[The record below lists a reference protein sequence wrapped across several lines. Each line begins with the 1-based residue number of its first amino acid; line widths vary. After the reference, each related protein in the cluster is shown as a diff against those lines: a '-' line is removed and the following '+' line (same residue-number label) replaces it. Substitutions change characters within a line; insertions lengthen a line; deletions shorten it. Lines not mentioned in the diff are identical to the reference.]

1 MLRLVTG
8 TPRCPLARAWF
19 DSCAGRTGFA
29 APVFV
34 GPLPPQVAAGAEW
47 VLQKGPLGAPAPAR
61 KARRGPYFRPMHAP
75 SLLFGALAL
84 LACSQNADTRTA
96 TASGGQRQTPAATFP
111 ETFEAG
117 TKGAYTEADEAL
129 ATGPWHFQDGLIGS
143 TAQDHKD
150 GQHAAR
156 LRGLGR
162 LTMLFDAAPGV
173 RQITVSAAAYGTD
186 GPSTWELWLSRD
198 GGRSFQQAG
207 QAVTTSGPE
216 LLPHTFAG
224 AAGEPL
230 RVEIRKT
237 SGPKTRLNFDDVVLA
252 TATGAAVAGAGTA
265 GAIATAAPGP
275 DRPRRGQH
283 EHGQRGHAPTAQGPT
298 PAPGPAT
305 DPGDNLLLGNPS
317 GATSDPANATNYL
330 ITRPQ
335 YVTGYNAQRGTPVW
349 TSWHVGRGDLGQSP
363 RQNDFRPD
371 PGLPRQFYQVS
382 PQSYGGSGFDKGH
395 NCPSGDRTATLDDNS
410 ATFLMSNMVPQAP
423 QNNQQT
429 WAHLEEYTRAQVQ
442 RGLEAYVLMGSYGRG
457 GTGKNGFAQTLDQ
470 GRVTVPAHIWK
481 VVVILP
487 EGDNDLQRIAA
498 GQARVVAID
507 TPNDNS
513 LSPDWKQYLTSV
525 DKIEAASGLDLL
537 SALPPAVQAQLQ
549 KVVDSGRAN

>member
-1 MLRLVTG
+1 
-8 TPRCPLARAWF
+8 
-19 DSCAGRTGFA
+19 
-29 APVFV
+29 
-34 GPLPPQVAAGAEW
+34 
-47 VLQKGPLGAPAPAR
+47 
-61 KARRGPYFRPMHAP
+61 MHA
-75 SLLFGALAL
+75 SSFLLGALAL
-84 LACSQNADTRTA
+84 LACSSNTDRRAAADL
-96 TASGGQRQTPAATFP
+96 RQTPAATFP

-117 TKGAYTEADEAL
+117 SKGAYTEADEAL
-129 ATGPWHFQDGLIGS
+129 ATGPWRFQNGLIGS

-156 LRGLGR
+156 LRGLGH
-162 LTMLFDAAPGV
+162 LTMQFDAAPGV

-186 GPSTWELWLSRD
+186 GPSTWELWLSHD
-198 GGRSFQQAG
+198 GGRTWHQLGAP
-207 QAVTTSGPE
+207 VTTQGPQ
-216 LLPHTFAG
+216 LVPHTFAG
-224 AAGEPL
+224 AASELL

-237 SGPKTRLNFDDVVLA
+237 SGAKTRLNFDNVVLTTTSGPA
-252 TATGAAVAGAGTA
+252 VAVGGSAPAAPAATGPRRRPRAPSAPTA
-265 GAIATAAPGP
+265 QAPTAAPGP
-275 DRPRRGQH
+275 
-283 EHGQRGHAPTAQGPT
+283 T
-298 PAPGPAT
+298 T

-317 GATSDPANATNYL
+317 GATADPANATNYL
-330 ITRPQ
+330 LVRPQ
-335 YVTGYNAQRGTPVW
+335 FTSGYNATRGIPVW
-349 TSWHVGRGDLGQSP
+349 SSWHVSRGDLGRSP

-371 PGLPRQFYQVS
+371 PALPRQFFQVT
-382 PQSYGGSGFDKGH
+382 PQSYSGSGFDKGH

-470 GRVTVPAHIWK
+470 GRVTVPARIWK
-481 VVVILP
+481 VVVTLP
-487 EGDNDLQRIAA
+487 EGTDDLQRIAA
-498 GQARVVAID
+498 GQARIVAID

-513 LSPDWKQYLTSV
+513 ARPDWRQYLTSV

-537 SALPPAVQAQLQ
+537 SALPPATQAQLQ